1 MMPNSAST
9 ERPSILTPESW
20 RNQKRYLEMA
30 LRGKNAWD
38 VVLHGPRELAT
49 KRTSEKAQILSLA
62 SPDEL
67 TGAAASPASAPSVKS
82 ETERKDSDHA
92 PDPKDTTSPPLT
104 AVVEP
109 AKSLQWQRIFAR
121 ELDMARKQDGIALS
135 MISFRLPALVVDT
148 IGPQETA
155 QQLWRRMDAKYSSS
169 SASAHSFL
177 AEEWTGFRMTDT
189 EDIRG
194 QLDKYHS
201 LHTRMQQAELHMPQ
215 GVVLAHLLQ
224 SLPPATAISVP
235 YFVKHAK
242 LSTVCN
248 LPSSLN
254 KKTAAAH
261 PLPQLIASE
270 HNPAAHYLPTLA
282 NLHTSPSLAAK
293 APASPATSMAIF
305 VATALKTS
313 AQSAAKLATPHGTV
327 LNASIPSPKSMNDN
341 AIILCFL
348 TPQASRSLTPA
359 TCTHHHLTTPFSSST
374 RERPTTLLAHPLL

>member
-1 MMPNSAST
+1 MPNSAST

-20 RNQKRYLEMA
+20 RNQKRDLEMA

-224 SLPPATAISVP
+224 SLPPSYSNLRPLLRQTCQTVDSVQSAIIAEQEDRSRTPASSAHSVR
-235 YFVKHAK
+235 AQ
-242 LSTVCN
+242 
-248 LPSSLN
+248 PSR
-254 KKTAAAH
+254 
-261 PLPQLIASE
+261 PLP
-270 HNPAAHYLPTLA
+270 AHTRQPSHQPQPRSQGPCFTCHKHGHLRRDCPQ
-282 NLHTSPSLAAK
+282 NFCPVCGQVGHTP
-293 APASPATSMAIF
+293 
-305 VATALKTS
+305 
-313 AQSAAKLATPHGTV
+313 
-327 LNASIPSPKSMNDN
+327 
-341 AIILCFL
+341 
-348 TPQASRSLTPA
+348 
-359 TCTHHHLTTPFSSST
+359 
-374 RERPTTLLAHPLL
+374 